1 MEYCMLQQ
9 FSYFQHTMGVM
20 MTIECDCG
28 GRVYV
33 LRKVDKNFK
42 ESYVCKCSNCGK
54 TGKVKNTPE
63 LAKKGWG
70 QC

>member
-1 MEYCMLQQ
+1 
-9 FSYFQHTMGVM
+9 

-63 LAKKGWG
+63 LAKKGWS